1 MSTKLLLTEGGIAG
15 HMSHLYD
22 NQDLTF
28 AKLKEILNAASNG
41 ELEGTEK
48 TDGQNLFISYSAK
61 RGLRGAAKGSRNK
74 GHVKAGG
81 LNPKELYDF
90 FEAAHPGKDL
100 SKAFSEALAT
110 FEKSVK
116 ALPTKTQVEIFG
128 PDSNIWYNAEVMDSR
143 TPNVVEY
150 DTKSLVIHRA
160 GHGEFDKVTGAKTD
174 RDVSIYAKA
183 LDAALPAMQQATDKD
198 DYTVHVNAI
207 RALEAL
213 EDDKALNIALEALS
227 RLQSDTGIGDDTT
240 ITQFM
245 VARVAPLVASLFD
258 GGLTDYDIDQEVQ
271 KDAVSWILG
280 GGTTL
285 NQVKDSF
292 EKEDRARVSELL
304 KGNKKVIL
312 KQAIAP
318 LEDIV
323 HDFSV
328 EMLRGLESAFILDN
342 GKEVDRLQ
350 KELNAAKEEIE
361 SGRRGPEAI
370 EILMRQMKKIKKIE
384 NFATAAEGFVFDFEG
399 VTYKFTGNFAPAN
412 QIIGIAKYGRGSKA
426 DDDVTVMKEEVGKYD
441 VAIFPGAFKP
451 PHRGHLAL
459 VNELANQANK
469 VIILMSDTSRKFES
483 GKLMT
488 WQMAK
493 WLWELYLLDGYDNVE
508 LRVVRGS
515 PVSMAYDFVEDPGF
529 HKDGEQITI
538 LAGVGGKGSDPSRFK
553 SSLQD
558 HAREDVSVEIMGGGS
573 GMKPVIGDD
582 GRDLS
587 ATDLRNA
594 IEADNA
600 DILSKFLPDNL
611 KKEAGMILKKL
622 KPKESTTEMIDR
634 MIHEQMN
641 NENAVSGGGV
651 GGFAAP
657 IGAPKKRK
665 PKKKNKKRTFEE
677 EVDNYN
683 EIEEITNMVIEKLK
697 GKINNAN

>member
-116 ALPTKTQVEIFG
+116 ALPLKTQVEIFG

-160 GHGEFDKVTGAKTD
+160 GHGEFDKATGAKTD
-174 RDVSIYAKA
+174 RDVSAHAKV

-207 RALEAL
+207 RTLEAL

-227 RLQSDTGIGDDTT
+227 RLQSDTGVGDDAT

-258 GGLTDYDIDQEVQ
+258 SGLTDYDIDQEVQ

-292 EKEDRARVSELL
+292 EKEDKARVSELL
-304 KGNKKVIL
+304 KNHKKVIL

-342 GKEVDRLQ
+342 RKEVDRLQ

-361 SGRRGPEAI
+361 SGARGPEAI

-426 DDDVTVMKEEVGKYD
+426 DDDVTVMKEEVSKYD
-441 VAIFPGAFKP
+441 AAIFPGAFKP

-459 VNELANQANK
+459 VDELANQADK
-469 VIILMSDTSRKFES
+469 VIILMSETPRKFES

-508 LRVVRGS
+508 LRIVSGS

-558 HAREDVSVEIMGGGS
+558 HAREDVSVSVMGGGS
-573 GMKPVIGDD
+573 GMKPIKGE
-582 GRDLS
+582 GGKDLS

-594 IEADNA
+594 IEAGKAN
-600 DILSKFLPDNL
+600 ILSKFLPDFL
-611 KKEAGMILKKL
+611 KGKEDMILKKL
-622 KPKESTTEMIDR
+622 KPAESTTEMINR
-634 MIHEQMN
+634 MIHEQMD
-641 NENAVSGGGV
+641 ENTVGGGGL
-651 GGFAAP
+651 GGYAGP
-657 IGAPKKRK
+657 IGRTKKRK

-683 EIEEITNMVIEKLK
+683 EIEEITNMVINKLK
-697 GKINNAN
+697 GRINNAN

>member
-677 EVDNYN
+677 EADNYN
-683 EIEEITNMVIEKLK
+683 EIEEITNMVINKLK
-697 GKINNAN
+697 GRINNAD